1 MSEVRQSV
9 DKILEETLKVRI
21 TELEV
26 QLANSQEEVL
36 SILQENQ
43 QLKESIGDLTQ
54 KLEQAEQ
61 SNSALKDEYQEAIH
75 QLQEKEQV

>member
-36 SILQENQ
+36 SIRQENQ
-43 QLKESIGDLTQ
+43 QLKESVGDLTQ